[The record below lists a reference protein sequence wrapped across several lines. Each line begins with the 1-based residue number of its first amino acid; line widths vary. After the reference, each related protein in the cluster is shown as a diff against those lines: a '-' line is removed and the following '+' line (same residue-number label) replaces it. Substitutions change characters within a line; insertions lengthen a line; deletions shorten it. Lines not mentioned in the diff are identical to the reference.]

1 MNDFLNK
8 LNKLDLE
15 FSQLKPELEVSV
27 FDRKN
32 KMEGYV
38 VVWNT
43 IHADDAPL
51 GRAGKG
57 GTRITPTVSLDE
69 VRMLARIMSLKNASA
84 GLPLGGAKSG
94 LRADP
99 NQENFEKT
107 YKCFVSSVKN
117 TLCEFGGLYGGF
129 GFDLGAKPIHAKWAM
144 EVLGSGKSFTGKTL
158 DLGGTDYDREGLAG
172 YGVAIAART
181 WINETKQNIANIS
194 CSIQGLGAMGAAVF
208 RYFSEFGGKVHYIS
222 DPRIGGTFKLKE
234 TLPKEFIASITNMD
248 FEETKRLLPS
258 VSQSSLPL
266 EAVLYQEVDINFPCA
281 VQDVINVDNFNL
293 IKSKAL
299 VEGANN
305 PCSTEART
313 KLFQKGITVIPDF
326 VANAGGIIAAYVEM
340 TSKVSIEENVKT
352 KANVIASK
360 NMTEEKINANVS
372 RMLKEAD
379 RLGVEPTLV
388 ARYFALERILS

>member
-1 MNDFLNK
+1 
-8 LNKLDLE
+8 
-15 FSQLKPELEVSV
+15 
-27 FDRKN
+27 
-32 KMEGYV
+32 
-38 VVWNT
+38 
-43 IHADDAPL
+43 
-51 GRAGKG
+51 
-57 GTRITPTVSLDE
+57 
-69 VRMLARIMSLKNASA
+69 
-84 GLPLGGAKSG
+84 
-94 LRADP
+94 
-99 NQENFEKT
+99 
-107 YKCFVSSVKN
+107 
-117 TLCEFGGLYGGF
+117 
-129 GFDLGAKPIHAKWAM
+129 
-144 EVLGSGKSFTGKTL
+144 
-158 DLGGTDYDREGLAG
+158 
-172 YGVAIAART
+172 
-181 WINETKQNIANIS
+181 
-194 CSIQGLGAMGAAVF
+194 MGAAVF